1 MEDQDQQDGGE
12 GPQGAAESPQHAA
25 QSALKLGAIPGATP
39 DKWVSRWRD
48 RYPDF
53 RLSVDYYDDAGQ
65 LTRLQHGTADV
76 GYIRLREGEPDVDK
90 DLFSRVLLYR
100 EEPVVCAAQE
110 HWIAAAEESV
120 TWEEIAEEPFLDPAE
135 MTPGQEPD
143 PHEPLAGGEL
153 ARAERI
159 ALEVVASG
167 AGLLILPNSVARML
181 SRKDI
186 VIRRVEDIPGYEV
199 GLGWLK
205 EKDSHLI
212 QEFIGVARG
221 RKPGSGRS
229 AITPAAEGSATH
241 GGKGSGKRGSGK
253 GSVKNTGAK
262 SGATSRTS
270 QQKPRGK
277 SSGPARS
284 GRGPSSPKA
293 RRRR

>member
-12 GPQGAAESPQHAA
+12 NPQHAAQSPQHAA
-25 QSALKLGAIPGATP
+25 QSALTLGAIPGATP
-39 DKWVSRWRD
+39 DKWVSRWRE

-65 LTRLQHGTADV
+65 LARLQHGTADV
-76 GYIRLREGEPDVDK
+76 GYIRLREGDPDLDK
-90 DLFSRVLLYR
+90 DQFSRVLLYR
-100 EEPVVCAAQE
+100 EEPVVCAAQD

-120 TWEEIAEEPFLDPAE
+120 TWEEIAEEPFLEPAA

-205 EKDSHLI
+205 EKDSDLI

-229 AITPAAEGSATH
+229 AITPAATGAP
-241 GGKGSGKRGSGK
+241 KGSGK
-253 GSVKNTGAK
+253 GSAKNTGAK
-262 SGATSRTS
+262 SGTTSRTS

-284 GRGPSSPKA
+284 GRRPSSPKA